1 MAMPVVKVK
10 ARIMATNI
18 FFIDDLPP
26 FRGISKRHHAE
37 HSDVVLKGEYLVCS
51 FRLPLRIG

>member
-18 FFIDDLPP
+18 FFIDLPP

-37 HSDVVLKGEYLVCS
+37 HSDVVLKGEYLVRS